1 MKVSKQNEIVI
12 KRYMSTYVDYKKM
25 KDTYPSEITTG
36 YIEWLFKQWNSGL
49 ISLPEYRKLISINV
63 LEV

>member
-1 MKVSKQNEIVI
+1 MKMSKHNEVI
-12 KRYMSTYVDYKKM
+12 IARYKSTYADYSSM
-25 KDTYPSEITTG
+25 EDNYPSDIKTG

-49 ISLPEYRKLISINV
+49 ISLPEYRKLITIEI